1 MLLLMA
7 DVDEVP
13 YEAAL
18 QLLKACKAPLPMHL
32 QLQNYLYSF
41 EWPTL
46 ADSWRAQVH
55 MWADART
62 SGGYRHGQSSDTML
76 SASGWHCR

>member
-13 YEAAL
+13 FEAAL
-18 QLLKACKAPLPMHL
+18 QLLKACNAPLPMHL

-55 MWADART
+55 KWSDAKR
-62 SGGYRHGQSSDTML
+62 SGGYRHGQSSENVL
-76 SASGWHCR
+76 ASSGWHCR